1 MKVAVYGKQFQQ
13 DVAPFVY
20 ELFLELEKAQMEV
33 LVYEPFYN
41 FLSKQI
47 DLNLFLGTYNSYE
60 ELKKNI
66 DLFISVGGDGTILDA
81 TTLIKD
87 SEIPIMG
94 VNTGRLG
101 FLADVAKDQIPKTI
115 QQLINKKFSIDQR
128 TLIKLETEKELF
140 GKLNF
145 ALNEVTISR
154 KDTTS
159 MITITTYINDQ
170 YLNSYWADG
179 LIIATPTG
187 STGYSLSCGGPIVMP
202 GSENFVI
209 TPVAPHNLNVRP
221 LVISDKYVIKV
232 KVEGRA
238 KQFLVA
244 LDSRIQTLDAG
255 IELTIKKES
264 FKINMV
270 ETETQDFSS
279 TLRNKLLW
287 GLDKRN
293 WVSKQWNNYLCRL

>member
-13 DVAPFVY
+13 EVAPFVH

-41 FLSKQI
+41 FLSQQI
-47 DLNLFLGTYNSYE
+47 RLNLFLGTYNSYE

-66 DLFISVGGDGTILDA
+66 DLFISIGGDGTILDA
-81 TTLIKD
+81 TTLIRD
-87 SEIPIMG
+87 TGIPIIG

-101 FLADVAKDQIPKTI
+101 FLADIAKEQIPKTI
-115 QQLINKKFSIDQR
+115 KQLINKRFSIDQR
-128 TLIKLETEKELF
+128 TLIKLKTEQPLF
-140 GKLNF
+140 DGLNF

-202 GSENFVI
+202 GSENFII
-209 TPVAPHNLNVRP
+209 TPIAPHNLNVRP
-221 LVISDKYVIKV
+221 LVISDKYEIKV

-244 LDSRIQTLDAG
+244 LDSRIQTMDAG
-255 IELTIKKES
+255 LELTIKKES
-264 FKINMV
+264 FKIKMI

-293 WVSKQWNNYLCRL
+293 

>member
-13 DVAPFVY
+13 EVAPFVY
-20 ELFLELEKAQMEV
+20 ELFLELEKAEMEV

-41 FLSKQI
+41 FLSQQMH
-47 DLNLFLGTYNSYE
+47 LNLFLGTYNSHE

-81 TTLIKD
+81 TTLIRD
-87 SEIPIMG
+87 SEIPIIG

-115 QQLINKKFSIDQR
+115 KQLINKRFSIDQR
-128 TLIKLETEKELF
+128 TLIKLETEQSLF
-140 GKLNF
+140 GELNF

-187 STGYSLSCGGPIVMP
+187 STGYSLSCGGPVISP
-202 GSENFVI
+202 LSESLVL
-209 TPVAPHNLNVRP
+209 TPISPHNLNARP
-221 LVISDKYVIKV
+221 LVISDSTKISISVSGREEYHLLSIDSKVYTLKNETKILVEKSDFKIKV
-232 KVEGRA
+232 ANLNNYNFYK
-238 KQFLVA
+238 
-244 LDSRIQTLDAG
+244 TL
-255 IELTIKKES
+255 KE
-264 FKINMV
+264 
-270 ETETQDFSS
+270 
-279 TLRNKLLW
+279 KLLW
-287 GLDKRN
+287 GKDKRN
-293 WVSKQWNNYLCRL
+293 